1 MEEAG
6 GLPGVRTIS
15 LTEPFRWLAGA
26 WRDLWAAPMIFLLY
40 GTAVTVIC
48 GAVALGLVW
57 TGLAFWSVALA
68 AGFVFIAPVIAM
80 GIYEGGRMLEMKQ
93 RPTLQRVAFVRSAL
107 RRDAFFL
114 GLALLIIFGVWLEM
128 ALITSGLA
136 ASRIYPDFQ
145 AFAEFA
151 LTTPAGRSMLLWGT
165 VIGGI
170 LAWFTFCLVVVSAPM
185 LLDRRYDIFTATVT
199 SVRCVVNNTLPMLAW
214 AATIGAMILASVA
227 TGFFALIVIIPW
239 LGLASWRAYRSLVQE
254 QQPTVTGAP

>member
-1 MEEAG
+1 MEEAS
-6 GLPGVRTIS
+6 GLPDVNTIG
-15 LTEPFRWLAGA
+15 LATPFVWLAEG
-26 WRDLWAAPMIFLLY
+26 WKDLCAAPLIFLSY
-40 GTAVTVIC
+40 GVVVTFVCGVI
-48 GAVALGLVW
+48 ALGLVW

-68 AGFVFIAPVIAM
+68 AGFVFLAPVIAM

-93 RPTLQRVAFVRSAL
+93 RPTLMRVAFVRSAL

-199 SVRCVVNNTLPMLAW
+199 SVRCVVRNTLPMMVW
-214 AATIGAMILASVA
+214 AATIGALILLSIA
-227 TGFFALIVIIPW
+227 TGFIALIVIIPW
-239 LGLASWRAYRSLVQE
+239 LGLASWRAYRALVQE
-254 QQPTVTGAP
+254 QQPTVTGVP